1 MLINYASFSFRDTL
15 FYHVIRVGKK
25 VRKIDSKREKNVKT
39 ADPIRPLFFVG
50 PHMTLGITK
59 SCDQHFDNIVNPQI
73 V

>member
-1 MLINYASFSFRDTL
+1 MLINVA
-15 FYHVIRVGKK
+15 
-25 VRKIDSKREKNVKT
+25 REKNVKT

-50 PHMTLGITK
+50 PHMTLGMTK

>member
-1 MLINYASFSFRDTL
+1 MLINVA
-15 FYHVIRVGKK
+15 
-25 VRKIDSKREKNVKT
+25 REKNVKT